1 MQKSEFYKIQAEE
14 AHQIDLIERE
24 SSLLTKHKAELLR
37 IINEGKIEREN
48 AVSVALVTAK

>member
-37 IINEGKIEREN
+37 ITNEGKIEREN
-48 AVSVALVTAK
+48 AVSAALVTAK